1 MQRLPFM
8 VFACGVQTEAKGLTD
23 TACGGAELFS
33 LMHMRS
39 LFCVKTSNF
48 PNSFRSPF
56 TADIHIVLSVDI
68 GAIIIL
74 DYAIFCCHNVS
85 SRINNTDIL
94 PSCGH
99 ATEISI
105 HPKRL
110 MPSQL

>member
-1 MQRLPFM
+1 MRRLPFM

-74 DYAIFCCHNVS
+74 DYAMFYCHNVF

-105 HPKRL
+105 QRG
-110 MPSQL
+110 